1 MSTRPKPLT
10 TSYWGQVGEGVK
22 KGTIGLWMLLR
33 ATYTSFVAHHGNMRA
48 AAIAYYIVLSFFP
61 LVALLIVST
70 SSILTQED
78 SRQAVCVFVSQ
89 YMPGI
94 DQLVQLNIEKVL
106 LGRGWATV
114 LSVLGL
120 VWSGSNVFASI
131 HVSLNEIWGVVKRRS
146 FWWQRLLGIAAVGA
160 ILSTFALSMI
170 MTTLGQ
176 IISSL
181 PTLSVG
187 LISVEYGRLWGTV
200 TKMVGIV
207 PTILLFFAIYH
218 LFSSAPLVWSE
229 LLPTSIVAAIV
240 WEIAKQ
246 FFTRYITVF
255 EPYNLVYGAL
265 GKFIAFVIWSYFT
278 GVILLLGAELPMAWR
293 RLKAAE

>member
-10 TSYWGQVGEGVK
+10 TSYWGQVGKGVE
-22 KGTIGLWMLLR
+22 KGTAGLWMLLR
-33 ATYTSFVAHHGNMRA
+33 TTYAGFVAHHGNMRA
-48 AAIAYYIVLSFFP
+48 AAIAYYVVLSFFP

-70 SSILTQED
+70 SSILTRED
-78 SRQAVCVFVSQ
+78 SRQAVCVFVER

-131 HVSLNEIWGVVKRRS
+131 HASFNEIWDVLERRS

-160 ILSTFALSMI
+160 ILSTFALSMVI
-170 MTTLGQ
+170 TTLGQ
-176 IISSL
+176 IISNL
-181 PTLSVG
+181 PALSVG
-187 LISVEYGRLWGTV
+187 LISVEYGRLWGTI
-200 TKMVGIV
+200 TRLVGIV
-207 PTILLFFAIYH
+207 PTILLFFAIYY
-218 LFSSAPLVWSE
+218 LFSSASLRWSE
-229 LLPTSIVAAIV
+229 LLPTSIVSAIV
-240 WEIAKQ
+240 WEISKQ

-265 GKFIAFVIWSYFT
+265 GRFIAFVIWSYFT
-278 GVILLLGAELPMAWR
+278 GVILLMGAELPMAWR
-293 RLKAAE
+293 KLQSSE